1 MCNKQKD
8 MTIEEIK
15 ELAIDKVYSIYTVKM
30 FKTDEKDP
38 YWSVDNASKA
48 SCLEADA
55 RDLKVWSYILS
66 LIEKDNKL

>member
-1 MCNKQKD
+1 

>member
-1 MCNKQKD
+1 

-38 YWSVDNASKA
+38 YWSVDNASKVN
-48 SCLEADA
+48 CLEADA